1 MKMKR
6 YQLLVLHVV
15 ALFALAGCSND
26 DITQDKGT
34 QESEDLTGMTEFAVK
49 ETPASTSTRTMG
61 IYSGSGIDFYWTSG
75 DKLWINNPT
84 ATPALVE
91 SKKDNISKLLAEGD
105 GKKTAT
111 AKFYFLGTYTAPSY
125 KVRYTGNGNTMSDK
139 VTIKSVQNQET
150 PNDGS
155 HIGTD
160 GDCGTATAT
169 RNGERYDF
177 TLSHKASYLTFTPYY
192 SHGFTKDVKVT
203 QIKVTADKPMAGT
216 YKFDDAGIQTDNAT
230 STSTSITLK
239 LKGGGDNGFIIP
251 KEASYADNAAIMVL
265 APGIYK
271 NFTVEYTLYDQV
283 THVRGTVSKNYGR
296 LYFYE
301 GKNKIVAAD
310 LDIVY
315 RGDKLYMWDAKQDY
329 WYGYESEQPAINGVS
344 GTHYPKNKTADPM
357 RWYNDVNLSS
367 GQSYTATGKAAV
379 CPNVNEMAWYIFKGA
394 PHWDSDKLFS
404 FAGHLSKGGMWFK
417 KKAVIMSENH
427 LTDEAMKAKYDNT
440 DYRSYRPSIPNWSL
454 LNKSITIGAP
464 SNVDNYFFLPAI
476 GYFFKGSFYS
486 GSFIQGNQNGLYGD
500 YWTSSASNLNGNEN
514 AYNLAFRENVVGI
527 YVSSRLKGAMTIA
540 FE

>member
-1 MKMKR
+1 MKR

>member
-1 MKMKR
+1 MKH
-6 YQLLVLHVV
+6 YQLLVLYVV

-49 ETPASTSTRTMG
+49 ETPAPTSTRTMG

-105 GKKTAT
+105 GKKTPT

-169 RNGERYDF
+169 RNGARYYF

-216 YKFDDAGIQTDNAT
+216 YKFDDAGIQTNNAA

-239 LKGGGDNGFIIP
+239 LKDGEDNGFIIP
-251 KEASYADNAAIMVL
+251 KVASYADNAAIMVL
-265 APGIYK
+265 APGVYN

-283 THVRGTVSKNYGR
+283 THARGTVSKNYGT
-296 LYFYE
+296 LSFHE

-310 LDIVY
+310 WDIVY

-344 GTHYPKNKTADPM
+344 GTHYPKSKTDDPM

-394 PHWDSDKLFS
+394 PHWDGDKLFS

-427 LTDEAMKAKYDNT
+427 LTDVAMKAKYDNT
-440 DYRSYRPSIPNWSL
+440 DYRSYRPSIPGWGL
-454 LNKSITIGAP
+454 LGGSITIGAP

-500 YWTSSASNLNGNEN
+500 YWTSSASNLNGNEY

-527 YVSSRLKGAMTIA
+527 YVSIRLKGAMTIA

>member
-1 MKMKR
+1 MKR

-49 ETPASTSTRTMG
+49 ETPAPTSTRTMG

-105 GKKTAT
+105 GKKTPT

-169 RNGERYDF
+169 RNGARYYF

-216 YKFDDAGIQTDNAT
+216 YKFDDAGIQTNNAT

-239 LKGGGDNGFIIP
+239 LKDGEDNGFIIP
-251 KEASYADNAAIMVL
+251 KVASYADNAAIMVL
-265 APGIYK
+265 APGVYN

-283 THVRGTVSKNYGR
+283 THARGTVSKNYGT
-296 LYFYE
+296 LSFHE

-315 RGDKLYMWDAKQDY
+315 RGDKLYMWDANQDY
-329 WYGYESEQPAINGVS
+329 WYGYESEQPAIDGVS
-344 GTHYPKNKTADPM
+344 GTHYPESKTADPM
-357 RWYNDVNLSS
+357 RWYNDVNLSP
-367 GQSYTATGKAAV
+367 GQSYTAQGKAAV

-394 PHWDSDKLFS
+394 PHWDGDKLFS

-440 DYRSYRPSIPNWSL
+440 DYRPYRPIISNWSL
-454 LNKSITIGAP
+454 LNNSITKGAP
-464 SNVDNYFFLPAI
+464 SDVNNYFFLPAI
-476 GYFFKGSFYS
+476 GYFFKGKFYS

-500 YWTSSASNLNGNEN
+500 YWTSSASNLDGNKN

-527 YVSSRLKGAMTIA
+527 FVSIRLKGAMTIA

>member
-1 MKMKR
+1 MKH
-6 YQLLVLHVV
+6 YQLLVLYVV

-111 AKFYFLGTYTAPSY
+111 AKFYFLGKYTAPSY

-155 HIGTD
+155 HIGAD

-169 RNGERYDF
+169 RNGARYDF

-216 YKFDDAGIQTDNAT
+216 Y
-230 STSTSITLK
+230 
-239 LKGGGDNGFIIP
+239 
-251 KEASYADNAAIMVL
+251 
-265 APGIYK
+265 IYK

-283 THVRGTVSKNYGR
+283 THVRGTVSKNYGT

-329 WYGYESEQPAINGVS
+329 WYGYEGEQPAINGVS
-344 GTHYPKNKTADPM
+344 GTHYPKSKTADPM

-427 LTDEAMKAKYDNT
+427 LTDVAMKAKYDNT
-440 DYRSYRPSIPNWSL
+440 DYRPYRPSISNWSL

-476 GYFFKGSFYS
+476 GYFFNGSFFS
-486 GSFIQGNQNGLYGD
+486 GSFIPGNQNGLYGD
-500 YWTSSASNLNGNEN
+500 YWTSSASNLDGNKN

>member
-1 MKMKR
+1 MKH
-6 YQLLVLHVV
+6 YQLLVLYVV

-49 ETPASTSTRTMG
+49 ETPAPTSTRTMG

-105 GKKTAT
+105 GKKTPT

-169 RNGERYDF
+169 RNGARYYF

-216 YKFDDAGIQTDNAT
+216 YKFDDAGIQTNNAA

-239 LKGGGDNGFIIP
+239 LKDGEDNGFIIP
-251 KEASYADNAAIMVL
+251 KVASYADNAAIMVL
-265 APGIYK
+265 APGVYN

-283 THVRGTVSKNYGR
+283 THARGTVSKNYGT
-296 LYFYE
+296 LSFHE

-315 RGDKLYMWDAKQDY
+315 RGDKLYMWDANQDY
-329 WYGYESEQPAINGVS
+329 WYGYESEQPAIDGVS
-344 GTHYPKNKTADPM
+344 GTHYPESKTADPM
-357 RWYNDVNLSS
+357 RWYNDVNLSP
-367 GQSYTATGKAAV
+367 GQSYTAQGKAAV

-394 PHWDSDKLFS
+394 PHWDGDKLFS

-427 LTDEAMKAKYDNT
+427 LTDVAMKAKYDNT
-440 DYRSYRPSIPNWSL
+440 DYRPYRPIISNWSL
-454 LNKSITIGAP
+454 LNNSITKGAP
-464 SNVDNYFFLPAI
+464 SDVDNYFFLPAI
-476 GYFFKGSFYS
+476 GYFFKGIFYS

-500 YWTSSASNLNGNEN
+500 YWTSSASNLDGNKN

-527 YVSSRLKGAMTIA
+527 FVSIRLKGAMTIA

>member
-1 MKMKR
+1 MKR

-49 ETPASTSTRTMG
+49 ETPASTSTRTMD

-111 AKFYFLGTYTAPSY
+111 AKFYFLGTYTAPNY

-150 PNDGS
+150 PNDGL

-427 LTDEAMKAKYDNT
+427 LTDVAMKAKYDNT

-476 GYFFKGSFYS
+476 GYFFKGSFFS
-486 GSFIQGNQNGLYGD
+486 GSFIPGNQNGLYGD

-514 AYNLAFRENVVGI
+514 AYNLAFRENVAGI

>member
-1 MKMKR
+1 MKH
-6 YQLLVLHVV
+6 YQLLVLYVV

-49 ETPASTSTRTMG
+49 ETPAPTSTRTMG

-155 HIGTD
+155 HIGAD

-169 RNGERYDF
+169 RNGARYDF

-216 YKFDDAGIQTDNAT
+216 YKFDDAGVQTDNAT

-251 KEASYADNAAIMVL
+251 KVASYADNAAIMVL
-265 APGIYK
+265 APGVYN

-283 THVRGTVSKNYGR
+283 THARGTVSKNYGT
-296 LYFYE
+296 LSFHE

-315 RGDKLYMWDAKQDY
+315 RGDKLYMWDANQDY
-329 WYGYESEQPAINGVS
+329 WYGYESEQPAIDGVS
-344 GTHYPKNKTADPM
+344 GTHYPESKTADPM
-357 RWYNDVNLSS
+357 RWYNDVNLSP
-367 GQSYTATGKAAV
+367 GQSYTAQGKAAV

-394 PHWDSDKLFS
+394 PHWDGDKLFS

-440 DYRSYRPSIPNWSL
+440 DYRPYRPIISNWSL
-454 LNKSITIGAP
+454 LNNSITIGAP
-464 SNVDNYFFLPAI
+464 SDVNNYFFLPAI
-476 GYFFKGSFYS
+476 GYFFKGKFYS

-500 YWTSSASNLNGNEN
+500 YWTSSASNLDGNKN

-527 YVSSRLKGAMTIA
+527 FVSIRLKGAMTIA